1 MKILDASSCNTSL
14 PFLSFTISLIR
25 PRLCSQRK
33 NENYEHTP
41 SRLKFLT
48 IFTNREP
55 EFDNYS
61 SNLLVRTSFL
71 PAYLATAYT
80 VGVNFIHKFNLL
92 KSFSIA
98 FVVFFAAES
107 LNVYMYAF
115 ELLPRETML
124 KTLGVCCVPFTR
136 EEQSFSKSPQNLPS
150 KKDFLLSVKCLLIL
164 QSPKERHV
172 RHFL

>member
-1 MKILDASSCNTSL
+1 MKILDTSSCNTSL

-33 NENYEHTP
+33 NENYERTP

-55 EFDNYS
+55 KFDNYS

-98 FVVFFAAES
+98 FVVFCGRKPKCLHVRVRVTTA
-107 LNVYMYAF
+107 
-115 ELLPRETML
+115 R
-124 KTLGVCCVPFTR
+124 
-136 EEQSFSKSPQNLPS
+136 
-150 KKDFLLSVKCLLIL
+150 DSVKNTWGLLRA
-164 QSPKERHV
+164 SHWGGTV
-172 RHFL
+172 F

>member
-1 MKILDASSCNTSL
+1 MHSCIDWTWLYRAFKSLSFRIGTTDKRHLNQTDKKKLEIQSPRPVKILDASSCNTSL

-98 FVVFFAAES
+98 FVVFLRQKA
-107 LNVYMYAF
+107 
-115 ELLPRETML
+115 
-124 KTLGVCCVPFTR
+124 
-136 EEQSFSKSPQNLPS
+136 
-150 KKDFLLSVKCLLIL
+150 
-164 QSPKERHV
+164 
-172 RHFL
+172 